1 MDQASAWTKRP
12 ALHPAFFV
20 FLTFLVG
27 TMLGCSEGVDRVKV
41 TGQVLIDGKPVPAVF
56 IRVYPKGARDS
67 SSDLDAEG
75 RFDLRSYNPGD
86 GVPLGTH
93 KVTINGREI
102 LQNRQQKW
110 HAPPKYTRVG
120 SSGLTLEVTGST
132 DDAVIELTWGKGK
145 PFIKKSGRSS
155 E

>member
-12 ALHPAFFV
+12 ALYAAV
-20 FLTFLVG
+20 LASLTFLVG

-41 TGQVLIDGKPVPAVF
+41 TGQVLIDGKPVPAGA

-67 SSDLDAEG
+67 SSKIDSEG

-93 KVTINGREI
+93 KVTISGREI
-102 LQNRQQKW
+102 LKNRQQKW
-110 HAPPKYTRVG
+110 HAPPKYSRIG

-132 DDAVIELTWGKGK
+132 DDAVIELTWGEGK
-145 PFIKKSGRSS
+145 PFIQKSGRSS